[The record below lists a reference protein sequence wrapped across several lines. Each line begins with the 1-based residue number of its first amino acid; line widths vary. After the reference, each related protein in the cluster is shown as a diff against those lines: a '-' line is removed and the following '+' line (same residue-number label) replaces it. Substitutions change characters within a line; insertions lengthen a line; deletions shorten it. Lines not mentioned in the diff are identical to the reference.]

1 MHAIE
6 PQHQK
11 RRWWWGVLL
20 IGFASLAGCASPP
33 PTTPPG
39 YAAYGA
45 TPNPALA
52 ATFQS
57 DQYLRDANATGTAR
71 AVQFAIDVQNVQ
83 ATAEQATRAAFHL
96 QATLDAQ
103 ATRIEFE
110 RQAQATATAI
120 AFAQTTSTAQSIATG
135 TAIAHALASET
146 AHVNA
151 TGTAIAYAQA
161 TEAAAIAHL
170 KATQARE
177 VEATTT
183 AIALRAQI
191 ARVENAR
198 LTTTIGWVIT
208 FAALLA
214 GLILLMWLGVAAIQA
229 WRKRMSVVTHGP
241 YGNPLLILDGPHGQ
255 QVIVD
260 PARLFGPAAVIE
272 RDGSVVAPE
281 LARTWLQE
289 RATQRAQLIA
299 LQQANH
305 APPPTLTPTERRTWR
320 RIGPIEW
327 ETENVSN
334 APAFRPASTHSAE
347 PNYTAAYSGLQRA
360 AETMLS
366 DAPWQVLDDWR
377 GGGLPLGLAHSGLL
391 LADPETSPHLLMAG
405 TSGSGKTRYG
415 LRPLIT
421 AALADGWQVLI
432 FDRSGLDFLPFRE
445 HPNAVLQLLRHPTDA
460 VGYFSSVYDEMERR
474 FALLRE
480 AGASTWGRLSPLPA
494 WHPERREAQSKDVRP
509 GEGLGMR
516 LLPRLLAVFDEFSNL
531 ADSLADKEREE
542 LWRWARMIAAEGR
555 KAGVH
560 LALALQDPTH
570 KSLDLRIRRNCTPL
584 AFRVKDGEA
593 SRVILGAG
601 GAEALAPRQFL
612 TVLGNTVTRAVAF
625 APDDEQITS
634 FLTRRS
640 APPHPRPD
648 WLQLPAPV
656 TEERT
661 TIIVEQIRQLRAQGH
676 SLNSIQQ
683 QVFGYTGGKAY
694 SVVRAALRDVGALN
708 H

>member
-1 MHAIE
+1 MRAME
-6 PQHQK
+6 TRPQNV
-11 RRWWWGVLL
+11 WWWALLL
-20 IGFASLAGCASPP
+20 ITVFSLAGCAGPP
-33 PTTPPG
+33 ASVPPG
-39 YAAYGA
+39 YAAYGV

-71 AVQFAIDVQNVQ
+71 AMQFAVDVQNVQ
-83 ATAEQATRAAFHL
+83 ATSEQATRFVFN
-96 QATLDAQ
+96 QQTTLNAQ
-103 ATRIEFE
+103 TTRAESE
-110 RQAQATATAI
+110 RHAQATATAI
-120 AFAQTTSTAQSIATG
+120 AFAQASSTAQSIATH
-135 TAIAHALASET
+135 TAIAQALATET
-146 AHVNA
+146 SQVSA

-161 TEAAAIAHL
+161 TELAAVAHL

-183 AIALRAQI
+183 TIALQAQI
-191 ARVENAR
+191 TRVENAR
-198 LTTTIGWVIT
+198 LTTTLGWVIT
-208 FAALLA
+208 FAAIVG
-214 GLILLMWLGVAAIQA
+214 GLILLMWLGLVAIQA

-272 RDGSVVAPE
+272 RDGTVVAPE

-289 RATQRAQLIA
+289 RTTQRAQLIA
-299 LQQANH
+299 LQQTNH
-305 APPPTLTPTERRTWR
+305 APNPPLVPVERRTWR
-320 RIGPIEW
+320 RVGPIEW
-327 ETENVSN
+327 ETENVSG
-334 APAFRPASTHSAE
+334 APAFRPASASAHPAE
-347 PNYTAAYSGLQRA
+347 PNYTLQRA
-360 AETMLS
+360 AETMLT
-366 DAPWQVLDDWR
+366 DAPWQALDDWR
-377 GGGLPLGLAHSGLL
+377 GGGLPLGLSQSGLL

-421 AALADGWQVLI
+421 AALSDGWQVLI
-432 FDRSGLDFLPFRE
+432 FDRSGLDFIPFRD
-445 HPNAVLQLLRHPTDA
+445 HANATLRLMRDPLEA
-460 VGYFSSVYDEMERR
+460 VGYLSAIYDEMERR

-480 AGASTWGRLSPLPA
+480 AGASTWGRLPLPITLQA
-494 WHPERREAQSKDVRP
+494 
-509 GEGLGMR
+509 
-516 LLPRLLAVFDEFSNL
+516 PRLLAVFDEFSNL
-531 ADSLADKEREE
+531 ADSLGDRAREE

-601 GAEALAPRQFL
+601 GAESLAPRQFL
-612 TVLGNTVTRAVAF
+612 TVLGQAVTRAVAF
-625 APDDEQITS
+625 APDDEQIAA
-634 FLTRRS
+634 FLARRAAS
-640 APPHPRPD
+640 PHPRPE
-648 WLQLPAPV
+648 WLQRPAPAILSPV
-656 TEERT
+656 VGDEIVEEKT

-694 SVVRAALRDVGALN
+694 SVVRAALKEAGALMKGGDVRLT
-708 H
+708 